1 MVRTHPQWLRVRES
15 IRSGQIGELRAVS
28 MLFSYFNRDPEFQMD
43 RLTSAILE
51 YPSGQSVFLC
61 STQLLR
67 YQWFHLLGTKGRI
80 DVEVPVNAPLDSARR
95 ISINDCVEEIAA
107 CNHHPG

>member
-1 MVRTHPQWLRVRES
+1 MD
-15 IRSGQIGELRAVS
+15 
-28 MLFSYFNRDPEFQMD
+28 RDPEFQTD

-51 YPSGQSVFLC
+51 FPSGQSVFLC
-61 STQLLR
+61 STQLAR
-67 YQWFHLLGTKGRI
+67 YQRFHLLGTKGRI

-107 CNHHPG
+107 GNQYTIQGELSGRVYHRVLAIAS